1 MKRFFSLFLV
11 TLLVTLGTSAKYRSL
26 SGQLSI
32 KGTLN
37 ETFEEWPS
45 GTAVTIQQLVDMPN
59 DMGSYQRGLY
69 YILFIGEQQHLMPA
83 NQIHLID
90 LAQPDTDAE
99 FWQQTF
105 LKNHLYEY
113 WDGREYSTQL
123 LREVDAECYDYMES
137 LGDIIY
143 EDAYATSL
151 AQGLLAKLCGDQ
163 IRTYQ
168 NGNLQIRII
177 QSP

>member
-69 YILFIGEQQHLMPA
+69 
-83 NQIHLID
+83 
-90 LAQPDTDAE
+90 
-99 FWQQTF
+99 
-105 LKNHLYEY
+105 
-113 WDGREYSTQL
+113 
-123 LREVDAECYDYMES
+123 
-137 LGDIIY
+137 
-143 EDAYATSL
+143 
-151 AQGLLAKLCGDQ
+151 
-163 IRTYQ
+163 
-168 NGNLQIRII
+168 
-177 QSP
+177 